1 MSTCEDKLAE
11 VIGFCEWTVEHS
23 SSDIARVVAQDILN
37 LIGDES

>member
-1 MSTCEDKLAE
+1 MSTCEDKLAQ
-11 VIGFCEWTVEHS
+11 VRGYCKWTAEHS